1 MPRTRSLA
9 WSELKIGAL
18 TILALVMATM
28 LIFLLSGEGGFFW
41 QRYAVKT
48 VFSSAAGIKPGAPVR
63 VAGVEVGSVTGVAF
77 AGDRVEVVM
86 EISRDMQPRV
96 TSTSV
101 ASLGSVS
108 LVGEP
113 AIDITASSSGTP
125 VPEWG
130 YIPSG
135 VAPGSLAAVTTEA
148 SAGIETLTVLLQ
160 DIRSGGGTVGQLL
173 TDEGLYSQLT
183 DMVGAV
189 EQVVSSVGDGQG
201 TLGRLASDP
210 AAAEALEASLQ
221 NLEAVTARIRNGEGS
236 LGKLLSEDTLAQ
248 SLSSTTTNLDSIT
261 GQISR
266 GEGTA
271 GKLINEPELYDRLN
285 SMSER
290 LDGVMTGLQEGQGTA
305 GQLLNDRELY
315 DNINGTMA
323 ELRQLVEDI
332 RADPRRFL
340 NIRVSLF

>member
-18 TILALVMATM
+18 TVGAAVMATM

-48 VFSSAAGIKPGAPVR
+48 VFPSVAGIKPGAPVR

-86 EISRDMQPRV
+86 EISRDMQSRV
-96 TSTSV
+96 TSTSI

-135 VAPGSLAAVTTEA
+135 VAAGSLAGVTA
-148 SAGIETLTVLLQ
+148 SAGEGLETLAGLLQ
-160 DIRSGGGTVGQLL
+160 DIRSGRGTLGQLV
-173 TDEGLYSQLT
+173 TEESLYSQLT
-183 DMVGAV
+183 AVVGAA
-189 EQVVSSVGDGQG
+189 EQVVANVGAGKG
-201 TLGRLASDP
+201 TLGRLANDP
-210 AAAEALEASLQ
+210 AAAQALEASLQ
-221 NLEAVTARIRNGEGS
+221 NFQEVTARIRKGEGS
-236 LGKLLSEDTLAQ
+236 LGKLLSDDALAQ
-248 SLSSTTTNLDSIT
+248 TLTSTTANLDLIT

-271 GKLINEPELYDRLN
+271 GKLISERELYDRLN
-285 SMSER
+285 SMSDR
-290 LDGVMTGLQEGQGTA
+290 LDTVMAGLEQGEGTA
-305 GQLLNDRELY
+305 GQLLQDRQLY
-315 DNINGTMA
+315 DNINGA
-323 ELRQLVEDI
+323 VGELRQLVQDI
-332 RADPRRFL
+332 RADPRKFL
-340 NIRVSLF
+340 NVRVSLF